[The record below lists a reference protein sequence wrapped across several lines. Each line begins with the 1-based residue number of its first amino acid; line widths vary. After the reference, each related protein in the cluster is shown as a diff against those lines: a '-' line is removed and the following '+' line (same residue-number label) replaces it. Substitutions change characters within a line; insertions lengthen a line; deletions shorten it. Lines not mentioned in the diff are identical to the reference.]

1 MFMTTAA
8 GKEALR
14 KMERAGV
21 LSASEIKSLT
31 KIAYGEDSASHVNIK
46 KSTMT
51 KLLRRILSEVGWVST
66 MAEQVQQIEDSI
78 KRTELL
84 RTRVEEEQIQ
94 DATTLESTGC
104 QADMPTPGIEDVGC
118 QATAEEG
125 DKSKTKDRK
134 MCFI

>member
-1 MFMTTAA
+1 MTTAA
-8 GKEALR
+8 GNKALG

-51 KLLRRILSEVGWVST
+51 KLLRRIIFEVGWVST
-66 MAEQVQQIEDSI
+66 LAQQIQQIEDLQD

-84 RTRVEEEQIQ
+84 RTRAKEEQ
-94 DATTLESTGC
+94 
-104 QADMPTPGIEDVGC
+104 MEDIRFSDDGVL
-118 QATAEEG
+118 AFFR
-125 DKSKTKDRK
+125 S
-134 MCFI
+134 